1 MKELVSSNL
10 TMIISHPPK
19 IGRGWTSSSL
29 SNLKRLKLESLII
42 KNDDKYIFTYNS
54 VQLPPKT
61 SFALDYWGYYNG
73 QINNK
78 TPFPN
83 PIDFVNSSITY
94 NNIDSMT
101 PELLNKFCGVMF
113 SDDFYC
119 KANILEKIQYPTGG
133 YSKLFYSLNEF
144 NNLSITNNPKYGNL
158 NFVKGNGL
166 RIDSI
171 IHYDNENNR
180 CNQLFYH
187 YIGGKLLNNLSFFY
201 IKNEGYA
208 RISNKT
214 LFQCSSDF
222 FNILS
227 NNASTSSP
235 LNDITGVGYDS
246 VYVIQPG
253 EGKTLHT
260 FTNNKEILPQYENKQ
275 LSWGFVNILP
285 SYHKG
290 LPNGLLTS
298 ELIYD
303 KSDSLKKKTIN
314 TYKLIASN
322 YIFYN
327 SKVNY
332 DGFFDLRPREAY
344 HKVEVNYFPIYKTE
358 SLLETKEEISIFN
371 GKELIN
377 TERYVYN
384 KNNSLVS
391 KYSSMSNLSTKG
403 EILLYPDDFVDSNL
417 SQEHKDVMLSLKN
430 YNRLNEVIRKDDVIY
445 TKGMGTY
452 TKNYIEYDSILL
464 LPNKFSRAIGNNAP
478 FVTES
483 ILKYDNNKNIKEVT
497 DKDNITTSYLWGYN
511 NQYLIAVLKNASYS
525 QIATVLSID
534 PQKIASEPSPDMSVI
549 DGLRAKLPN
558 SLIATYT
565 YSPLIGMTSSTDP
578 RGITTYYE
586 YDGFGRLKCTK
597 DRDGKIIQN
606 FSYHY
611 KP

>member
-1 MKELVSSNL
+1 MGPTEANGIIDMPSYQYPLINDNLPQYLINHPAREVQSLSSKSSENRYYIASIEFNKNKIDFFVSDRIDCENALKLDSIRILNSL
-10 TMIISHPPK
+10 NERISIFKFNYDYFTSPK

-358 SLLETKEEISIFN
+358 ALLETKEEISIFN

-377 TERYVYN
+377 TERYVYI
-384 KNNSLVS
+384 KNN
-391 KYSSMSNLSTKG
+391 
-403 EILLYPDDFVDSNL
+403 
-417 SQEHKDVMLSLKN
+417 
-430 YNRLNEVIRKDDVIY
+430 
-445 TKGMGTY
+445 
-452 TKNYIEYDSILL
+452 
-464 LPNKFSRAIGNNAP
+464 
-478 FVTES
+478 
-483 ILKYDNNKNIKEVT
+483 
-497 DKDNITTSYLWGYN
+497 
-511 NQYLIAVLKNASYS
+511 
-525 QIATVLSID
+525 
-534 PQKIASEPSPDMSVI
+534 
-549 DGLRAKLPN
+549 
-558 SLIATYT
+558 
-565 YSPLIGMTSSTDP
+565 
-578 RGITTYYE
+578 
-586 YDGFGRLKCTK
+586 
-597 DRDGKIIQN
+597 
-606 FSYHY
+606 YH
-611 KP
+611 